1 MEKVE
6 QSNPVLF
13 QLPPLLV
20 TTTTCRG
27 KGSNKSFID
36 RAFKKGILFF
46 FEFVLRQASVKVEKG
61 LGCREICT
69 SSVDADALRF
79 EIFFFH

>member
-6 QSNPVLF
+6 QRNPVLF

-20 TTTTCRG
+20 ITTTCRG

-36 RAFKKGILFF
+36 RAFKKGIFWVFF
-46 FEFVLRQASVKVEKG
+46 FFGWR
-61 LGCREICT
+61 
-69 SSVDADALRF
+69 
-79 EIFFFH
+79 